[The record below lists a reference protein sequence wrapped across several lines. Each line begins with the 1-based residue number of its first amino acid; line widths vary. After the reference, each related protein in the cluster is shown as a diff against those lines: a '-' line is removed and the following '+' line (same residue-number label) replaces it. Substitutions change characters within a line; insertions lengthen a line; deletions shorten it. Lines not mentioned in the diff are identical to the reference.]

1 MSKKTELSYDARLL
15 RCAHLNVLEIADVV
29 VMTNLSERYI
39 RQMIADREIPHH
51 INQRGRISFLKSDIE
66 NWLLGTRVATT
77 EELNRAIR
85 TR

>member
-1 MSKKTELSYDARLL
+1 MSKKIELSYDARLL

-51 INQRGRISFLKSDIE
+51 VNSRGRISFCKTEIE
-66 NWLLGTRVATT
+66 EWLLGTKVATT